1 MLLAITALGKTVL
14 LLVAG
19 TFIGWAIVTAIFIPR
34 RNTRFPRDLNLYI
47 TLTVVLFVLQMGAV
61 WWVTGTQD
69 EEEPEAVGVV
79 ETTEGATTEGET
91 TAPTQTETAGGETT
105 GTTETETGQAETG
118 ETETTETATTAT
130 ETTETTETNGGAG
143 GNAEA
148 GKAVF
153 ASAGC
158 GGCHTLADAGSNGAV
173 GPNLDESSPSEDK
186 VVERVT
192 NGKGVMPSFK
202 GQLSE
207 QQIADVAAYVS
218 TVTDS

>member
-1 MLLAITALGKTVL
+1 MLLTITGLGKTVL

-19 TFIGWAIVTAIFIPR
+19 TFIAWAIVTAIFIPR
-34 RNTRFPRDLNLYI
+34 RDTRFPRDLNLYI

-69 EEEPEAVGVV
+69 EEAEAAEVA
-79 ETTEGATTEGET
+79 ETTEGGTTEGET

-105 GTTETETGQAETG
+105 GATETETGQ
-118 ETETTETATTAT
+118 TETTETGTTVT
-130 ETTETTETNGGAG
+130 ETTEPTETSGGAG